1 VMKFA
6 IAVLAAVTLVQPALS
21 IAGGMPADS
30 GAKPNSYV
38 PQPHTNQHVY
48 GSPIGPAI
56 LGRAKTSHHPH
67 APKKRSSGGAKSS
80 THT

>member
-6 IAVLAAVTLVQPALS
+6 IAPLVAVALAQPAPS
-21 IAGGMPADS
+21 IAGGMPTDS

-56 LGRAKTSHHPH
+56 MGRAKNSHQH
-67 APKKRSSGGAKSS
+67 APKKRSSGAAKS

>member
-1 VMKFA
+1 MKFA
-6 IAVLAAVTLVQPALS
+6 ITVLIAVTLAQPAPS
-21 IAGGMPADS
+21 IAGGVPNGSSD
-30 GAKPNSYV
+30 KPNSYV

-67 APKKRSSGGAKSS
+67 APKKRSPGAAKSS
-80 THT
+80 TRT